1 MNFSLNNNP
10 RDIFNRYVG
19 NPILKADEWPYVA
32 NSVFNPGATRLDG
45 ETILLCRVEDCRGFS
60 HLTVARSQD
69 GKTDWKVDDSPTL
82 SRSEEFHE
90 EQWGLEDPRIVW
102 FKPLEKYAITYTSF
116 SPAGPQVSLAFTED
130 FETFDK
136 RGVMLSPEDKDASLF
151 PRKFGDRYVLIHRPI
166 VRGEQHIWIS
176 FSPDLVHWGE
186 HEILLTR
193 RSGWWDDAKVGLGP
207 QPIETDEGWLIIY
220 HGVRETASGSLYRVG
235 LALLDHEDPTKVI
248 KRADPWVMGPR
259 EDYEYRGDVPGVV
272 FPTGAV
278 LVGGEEDKKL
288 RIYYGAADSSIGVA
302 TAELDGLMHYLL
314 AS

>member
-1 MNFSLNNNP
+1 MTEKRQDNP
-10 RDIFNRYVG
+10 RELFSRHVY
-19 NPILKADEWPYVA
+19 NPILKPEEWPYVV
-32 NSVFNPGATRLDG
+32 NSVFNPGATQLDD
-45 ETILLCRVEDCRGFS
+45 ETVLLCRVEDCRGFS

-69 GKTDWKVDDSPTL
+69 GKTGWKVDSSPTL
-82 SRSEEFHE
+82 ARSEEYHE

-102 FKPLEKYAITYTSF
+102 FEPKEEYAVTYTSF

-130 FETFDK
+130 FQDFER
-136 RGVMLSPEDKDASLF
+136 RGVLLPPEDKDASLF

-166 VRGEQHIWIS
+166 VRGEQHVWIS
-176 FSPDLVHWGE
+176 FSPDLVHWGD

-207 QPIETDEGWLIIY
+207 QPIETSEGWLMLY

-235 LALLDHEDPTKVI
+235 LALLDHDDPTRVI
-248 KRADPWVMGPR
+248 KRCDPWVIGPR

-278 LVGGEEDKKL
+278 VDESSGEL
-288 RIYYGAADSSIGVA
+288 RIYYGAADSTVGMASA
-302 TAELDGLMHYLL
+302 QLDHVLSYLE
-314 AS
+314 SC

>member
-1 MNFSLNNNP
+1 
-10 RDIFNRYVG
+10 
-19 NPILKADEWPYVA
+19 
-32 NSVFNPGATRLDG
+32 
-45 ETILLCRVEDCRGFS
+45 
-60 HLTVARSQD
+60 
-69 GKTDWKVDDSPTL
+69 
-82 SRSEEFHE
+82 
-90 EQWGLEDPRIVW
+90 LEDPRIVW
-102 FKPLEKYAITYTSF
+102 FESLEKYAITYTSF
-116 SPAGPQVSLAFTED
+116 SPAGPQVSLAFTKD
-130 FETFDK
+130 FKTFDK

-176 FSPDLVHWGE
+176 LSPDLVHWGE
-186 HEILLTR
+186 HDILITR

-235 LALLDHEDPTKVI
+235 LALLDREDPTKVI

-278 LVGGEEDKKL
+278 MDEEEEKL

-302 TAELDGLMHYLL
+302 TANLQDILNYLF
-314 AS
+314 AC